1 MLRAE
6 LALVLV
12 LGGCAPK
19 PVEPKQETKPMTV
32 VERGLAFYGT
42 RVYYEQPVVATEV
55 PEGLKDLTAE
65 TCGVCHQAIYEEWS
79 VSTHRRA
86 WLDDAQ
92 FQKELAKSRGVGDP
106 SRGDVSWLCVNCH
119 TPVVAQLENLVVRLG
134 NGRISEPEYAGN
146 PTFDRALQLDA
157 VTCATCHV
165 RNGIIYGPFGDTNAP
180 HPTAKDDAL
189 RGVGVCIRCHEA
201 ERLYTSEN
209 LGCFFSTGRE
219 WAESSYSKT
228 GQTCQSCHMPE
239 VERTLAAGFGTPIR
253 MTRRHWFGGSLIPKK
268 PEYEAEVAPL
278 REVYGNGL
286 TITLQEVT
294 PELRTL
300 AAQAPA
306 LAPED
311 QAVAVKKSIACDR
324 CRDEIAVVITNDRA
338 GHYMPTGDPE
348 RHIDVE
354 VAVRVGRKAVART
367 WTRIGSRYAWWPEIE
382 LLADT
387 RVPPGEQRVLIV
399 PVPSEGEVEV
409 VATKA
414 RMYRQAFDY
423 HHLKGQ
429 YVRSREFFRKRIRI
443 ADLYDSAYPEMGVRT
458 QRLSPGTHRP
468 STPSTGN
475 TKKIRSQVP
484 VTPR

>member
-1 MLRAE
+1 MSRRART
-6 LALVLV
+6 LLVALLIA
-12 LGGCAPK
+12 GCQPK
-19 PVEPKQETKPMTV
+19 AVEPQEEPEVPTV
-32 VERGLAFYGT
+32 VERAMAFYAT
-42 RVYYEQPVVATEV
+42 RAYYEQPVIATEV

-65 TCGVCHQAIYEEWS
+65 TCGVCHQAIYEEWA

-92 FQKELAKSRGVGDP
+92 FQKELQKSRGTGDP
-106 SRGDVSWLCVNCH
+106 ARGDVSWLCVNCH
-119 TPVVAQLENLVVRLG
+119 TPVVAQLENLVVGLG
-134 NGRISEPEYAGN
+134 NGQVSEPEYAAN
-146 PTFDRALQLDA
+146 PTFDRSLQLDA

-180 HPTAKDDAL
+180 HPTARDDAL

-239 VERTLAAGFGTPIR
+239 VERELATGFGTPVR

-268 PEYEAEVAPL
+268 PEYEAEIAPL

-286 TITLQEVT
+286 TIALQEVT
-294 PELRTL
+294 PELAAL
-300 AAQAPA
+300 AATAPA
-306 LAPED
+306 LAPQD
-311 QAVAVKKSIACDR
+311 RSFAATRSITCDR
-324 CRDEIAVVITNDRA
+324 CKRELAVVIANDRA

-348 RHIDVE
+348 RHVDVE
-354 VAVRVGRKAVART
+354 VTVRLGRKAVGRT
-367 WTRIGSRYAWWPEIE
+367 WTRIGSRYAWWPEVQ

-387 RVPPGEQRVLIV
+387 RIPPGEKRALIV
-399 PVPSEGEVEV
+399 SVPSGGEVEI

-414 RMYRQAFDY
+414 RMYEEAFDF
-423 HHLKGQ
+423 HHLQGQ
-429 YVRSREFFRKRIRI
+429 YVRAREFFRTTYTI
-443 ADLYDSAYPEMGVRT
+443 P
-458 QRLSPGTHRP
+458 
-468 STPSTGN
+468 
-475 TKKIRSQVP
+475 
-484 VTPR
+484 